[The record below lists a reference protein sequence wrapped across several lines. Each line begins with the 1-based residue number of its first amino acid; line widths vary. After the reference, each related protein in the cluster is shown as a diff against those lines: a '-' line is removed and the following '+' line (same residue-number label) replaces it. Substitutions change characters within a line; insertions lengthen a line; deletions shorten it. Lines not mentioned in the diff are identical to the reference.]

1 MTSLGNHGRD
11 ESLEHQQDVSI
22 NPRETNM
29 PWLTRATR
37 CLCLALV
44 IVAPFDIPAQET
56 ASYDVP
62 GISAWST
69 SKTYGFLFHPER
81 STGESLSNPRDG
93 MNTRLTR
100 TITKLFISQTV
111 PIAQVVGGQPS
122 VMPNER
128 NTTFTFFGGRTLQPG
143 WTVKSVDLGGNFTYV
158 QQPRLNTSDPSFR
171 VRLAPGGSAT
181 LRKVVLNGPP
191 GADWK
196 EAFSAPVR
204 KDYVIN
210 GTVAWN
216 AARKYGFTFKP
227 LRDGTIGFVT
237 EPLDGVSTTYAAVPA
252 SREILDRCTEMPGY
266 RALFE
271 KAACIIG
278 QVVGGNMSVTV
289 PRTLDS
295 RPRSVTFELFGAKK
309 LSPGWII
316 KSVSVSNGTWVM
328 QPQPGTSDLMMKLT
342 LTSYGDTPAI
352 GIVRSVTL
360 EGPSNAA
367 SFEDAFRNAQNR

>member
-1 MTSLGNHGRD
+1 
-11 ESLEHQQDVSI
+11 
-22 NPRETNM
+22 
-29 PWLTRATR
+29 
-37 CLCLALV
+37 
-44 IVAPFDIPAQET
+44 
-56 ASYDVP
+56 
-62 GISAWST
+62 
-69 SKTYGFLFHPER
+69 
-81 STGESLSNPRDG
+81 

-100 TITKLFISQTV
+100 TVTKVFISQTV

-181 LRKVVLNGPP
+181 LRKVVLSGPV

-210 GTVAWN
+210 GNVAWN

-227 LRDGTIGFVT
+227 LKEGTIGFVT
-237 EPLDGVSTTYAAVPA
+237 EPLDGVATTYAAVPA

-271 KAACIIG
+271 KAACILG

-295 RPRSVTFELFGAKK
+295 RPRSVTFELYGAKK

-316 KSVSVSNGTWVM
+316 KSVSVSNGTWTL
-328 QPQPGTSDLMMKLT
+328 QPQPGSSDLMMRLT
-342 LTSYGDTPAI
+342 LTSYGDVPAI

-360 EGPSNAA
+360 EGPSNAS